1 MKQKDDLIYD
11 LIFSESMDF
20 TIDIGDY
27 ITDIYKYDEF
37 VDEIKEI
44 LRKSKVSII
53 TNSIDVD
60 SKTVTWKLKVRK

>member
-53 TNSIDVD
+53 TNSIDVN